1 MSEVLDEFAVAGAL
15 RGEPVELVPC
25 EMVLLEVSATVE
37 IVLEGEIPANASE
50 HEGPFGE
57 YTGYMGPVGNEPFF
71 NIKCMTFRNHPV
83 YQAFIS
89 QMLLFESSCIRAVG
103 REWSLFKHL
112 KHTLRL
118 PGKDVTLKEA
128 GGS

>member
-1 MSEVLDEFAVAGAL
+1 MSEALDEFAVAGAL
-15 RGEPVELVPC
+15 RGEPVDLVPC
-25 EMVLLEVSATVE
+25 ETVPLEVPATAE

-57 YTGYMGPVGNEPFF
+57 YTGYMGPAGNEPFF

-89 QMLLFESSCIRAVG
+89 QMPRPNLAVFARSVVNGRYLSISSIHCDFP
-103 REWSLFKHL
+103 SK
-112 KHTLRL
+112 TS
-118 PGKDVTLKEA
+118 
-128 GGS
+128 GSRKPAA